1 MPGIAVVPD
10 IPTVP
15 GVPMIVEVPG
25 QGTAVT
31 LGVVRGVVGL
41 SPALPSSVAP
51 RGIAPL
57 IVDPAVN
64 PVLVDPALIAPMP
77 VDDPA
82 ILSGLPAV
90 VELQPVEVIEFD
102 TEPPPSNVGID
113 PDIPVLVV
121 PALIHGVVLIMG
133 LSPPVL
139 SSVAPSGIP
148 LPCDGALEDVAPR
161 GDVAPMPGT
170 GATCAKLGP
179 PLKIIRLAA
188 MAKTRRIGPPL
199 VSRTAIDVCCLCDR
213 SVDRA
218 VGIYATLR

>member
-1 MPGIAVVPD
+1 MPGTPVVPD
-10 IPTVP
+10 IPSVP
-15 GVPMIVEVPG
+15 DVPVIIELPG

-51 RGIAPL
+51 SGIAPL

-64 PVLVDPALIAPMP
+64 PVLVDPAFIAPMP

-82 ILSGLPAV
+82 IPSALPAV

-102 TEPPPSNVGID
+102 IEPPPSNVDIVPDIPIVD
-113 PDIPVLVV
+113 PDVPVLVV

-133 LSPPVL
+133 LSPPVF

-148 LPCDGALEDVAPR
+148 VPCDGALEDVAPR
-161 GDVAPMPGT
+161 GDVAPMPGI

-188 MAKTRRIGPPL
+188 MARTRRIEPPL
-199 VSRTAIDVCCLCDR
+199 VSPHC
-213 SVDRA
+213 
-218 VGIYATLR
+218 Y

>member
-1 MPGIAVVPD
+1 LTEDTPGIPVVPD

-15 GVPMIVEVPG
+15 DVPIIVEVPG
-25 QGTAVT
+25 QGTAVA

-51 RGIAPL
+51 SGIAPL

-64 PVLVDPALIAPMP
+64 PVLVDPALIVPMS

-82 ILSGLPAV
+82 TPSALPAV

-102 TEPPPSNVGID
+102 TEPPPSNVDID
-113 PDIPVLVV
+113 PDIPIVDPDIPVPVV
-121 PALIHGVVLIMG
+121 PVVIHGVVLIMG
-133 LSPPVL
+133 LSPPEF
-139 SSVAPSGIP
+139 SSVAPNGIP
-148 LPCDGALEDVAPR
+148 VPCEGALEDVAPR
-161 GDVAPMPGT
+161 GDVAPMPGI

-188 MAKTRRIGPPL
+188 MVRTRRIETS
-199 VSRTAIDVCCLCDR
+199 VSLPALLLTC
-213 SVDRA
+213 
-218 VGIYATLR
+218 TL

>member
-1 MPGIAVVPD
+1 MPDTPSVADVPV
-10 IPTVP
+10 I
-15 GVPMIVEVPG
+15 IEVLG

-51 RGIAPL
+51 SGIAPL

-64 PVLVDPALIAPMP
+64 PVLVDPALIVPMS

-82 ILSGLPAV
+82 TPSALPAV

-102 TEPPPSNVGID
+102 TEPPPSNVDID
-113 PDIPVLVV
+113 PDIPIVDPDILVPIV
-121 PALIHGVVLIMG
+121 PVVIHGVVFIG
-133 LSPPVL
+133 LSPPEF
-139 SSVAPSGIP
+139 SSVAPKGIP
-148 LPCDGALEDVAPR
+148 VPCEGALEDVAPR
-161 GDVAPMPGT
+161 GDVAPMPGI

-188 MAKTRRIGPPL
+188 MARTRRIEPPL
-199 VSRTAIDVCCLCDR
+199 VSPHC
-213 SVDRA
+213 
-218 VGIYATLR
+218 Y

>member
-1 MPGIAVVPD
+1 MPGIPVVPD

-15 GVPMIVEVPG
+15 DVPVIVEVPG
-25 QGTAVT
+25 QGRAEA

-51 RGIAPL
+51 SGIAPL

-64 PVLVDPALIAPMP
+64 PVLVDPALIVPML

-82 ILSGLPAV
+82 TPSVLPAV
-90 VELQPVEVIEFD
+90 AELQPVEVIEFD
-102 TEPPPSNVGID
+102 TEPPPSNVDIDPDVPIVD
-113 PDIPVLVV
+113 PDIPVPVV
-121 PALIHGVVLIMG
+121 PVVIHGVVLIMG
-133 LSPPVL
+133 LSPPEF
-139 SSVAPSGIP
+139 SSVAPKGIP
-148 LPCDGALEDVAPR
+148 VPCEGALEDVAPR

-188 MAKTRRIGPPL
+188 MVRTRRIETSVSLPAPL
-199 VSRTAIDVCCLCDR
+199 LTC
-213 SVDRA
+213 
-218 VGIYATLR
+218 TL

>member
-1 MPGIAVVPD
+1 MPGIPVVPD

-15 GVPMIVEVPG
+15 DVPVIVEVPG
-25 QGTAVT
+25 QGTAEA

-51 RGIAPL
+51 SGIAPL

-64 PVLVDPALIAPMP
+64 PVLVDPALIVPML

-82 ILSGLPAV
+82 TPSVLPAV
-90 VELQPVEVIEFD
+90 AELQPVEVIEFD
-102 TEPPPSNVGID
+102 TEPPPSNVDIDPDVPIVD
-113 PDIPVLVV
+113 PDIPVPVV
-121 PALIHGVVLIMG
+121 PVVIHGVVLIMG
-133 LSPPVL
+133 LSPPEF
-139 SSVAPSGIP
+139 SSVAPKGIP
-148 LPCDGALEDVAPR
+148 VPCEGALEDVAPR

-188 MAKTRRIGPPL
+188 MVRTRRIETSVSLPAPL
-199 VSRTAIDVCCLCDR
+199 LTC
-213 SVDRA
+213 
-218 VGIYATLR
+218 TL

>member
-1 MPGIAVVPD
+1 MPGRPVVPD

-15 GVPMIVEVPG
+15 DVPVIVEVPG
-25 QGTAVT
+25 QGTAEA

-51 RGIAPL
+51 SGIAPL

-64 PVLVDPALIAPMP
+64 PVLVDPALIVPML

-82 ILSGLPAV
+82 TPSVLPAV
-90 VELQPVEVIEFD
+90 AELQPVEVIEFD
-102 TEPPPSNVGID
+102 TEPPPSNVDID
-113 PDIPVLVV
+113 PDIPIVDPDVPIVDPDIPVPVV
-121 PALIHGVVLIMG
+121 PVVIHGVVLIMG
-133 LSPPVL
+133 LSPPEF
-139 SSVAPSGIP
+139 SSVAPKGIP
-148 LPCDGALEDVAPR
+148 VPCEGALEDVAPR

-188 MAKTRRIGPPL
+188 MVRTRRIETSVSLPAPL
-199 VSRTAIDVCCLCDR
+199 LTC
-213 SVDRA
+213 
-218 VGIYATLR
+218 TL

>member
-1 MPGIAVVPD
+1 LTEDMPGIPVVPD
-10 IPTVP
+10 IPTDPDVP
-15 GVPMIVEVPG
+15 IIIEVPG

-51 RGIAPL
+51 SGIAPL

-64 PVLVDPALIAPMP
+64 PVLVDPALIVPML

-82 ILSGLPAV
+82 TPSALPAV

-102 TEPPPSNVGID
+102 TEPPPSNVDID
-113 PDIPVLVV
+113 PDIPVVDPDIPVPVV
-121 PALIHGVVLIMG
+121 PVVLHGVVLIMG
-133 LSPPVL
+133 LSPPEF
-139 SSVAPSGIP
+139 SSVAPKEIP
-148 LPCDGALEDVAPR
+148 VPCEGALEDVAPR
-161 GDVAPMPGT
+161 GDVAPMPGI

-188 MAKTRRIGPPL
+188 MARTRRIEPPL
-199 VSRTAIDVCCLCDR
+199 VSPHC
-213 SVDRA
+213 
-218 VGIYATLR
+218 Y